1 MAEIHLPLS
10 ITYETNGVTPISDVI
25 ASLKATETII
35 NDAVSLFPSLI
46 DGLRIEKSSLN
57 VRTLSQESPLREIL
71 ILSIF
76 VTFQE
81 ELEQEVPALIED
93 MFKISVNDQYDTML
107 TVAFLVVAF
116 YGAGLAVDAVKK
128 TFSDSLPRAK
138 FEDLIGVLAD
148 ETGKPKSEIR
158 EIIETRFAKPASL
171 KRLVSSAKRVFL
183 PSQRERNVPVVFDR
197 DRIPSETIRDIPYV
211 GEAEEGTD
219 FDRYKPMY
227 DVQLELH
234 AQDRDRSATGWA
246 AVAKEITR
254 RRLKVKVLDP
264 VEPSEMWG
272 RDSVRANIVLV
283 SKLTSDGY
291 QPAELH
297 IIEILNSDAPPE
309 A

>member
-10 ITYETNGVTPISDVI
+10 ITYETNGVTPIADVI
-25 ASLKATETII
+25 ASLKATEDLVT
-35 NDAVSLFPSLI
+35 DAISLFPSLI
-46 DGLRIEKSSLN
+46 DGLRIEESSLN

-76 VTFQE
+76 VTFQQ
-81 ELEQEVPALIED
+81 ELEEEVPALIED
-93 MFKISVNDQYDTML
+93 IFNISVSDRYDTLL

-116 YGAGLAVDAVKK
+116 YGASLAVDTVKK
-128 TFSDSLPRAK
+128 TFSDSLPRSK
-138 FEDLIGVLAD
+138 FEDLIGVLSE
-148 ETGKPKSEIR
+148 ETGKPKSELR
-158 EIIETRFAKPASL
+158 EIIDARFAKPAAL
-171 KRLVSSAKRVFL
+171 KRVVSSAKRVFL

-197 DRIPSETIRDIPYV
+197 DRISTETIREIPYV
-211 GEAEEGTD
+211 GEAEEKAD

-246 AVAKEITR
+246 AVASEVTS

-264 VEPSEMWG
+264 VEPAEMWG
-272 RDSVRANIVLV
+272 EDTVRANIVVV

-297 IIEILNSDAPPE
+297 ITELLDKKDQPE
-309 A
+309 G